1 MSLGKSKGELPTES
15 QEISVD
21 KTVSGKTEDHISIGL
36 YDTHFINSESFWVG
50 GVNLYHDW
58 HLDSKCTL
66 KADRKINKPITNK

>member
-36 YDTHFINSESFWVG
+36 YDTHFINS
-50 GVNLYHDW
+50 
-58 HLDSKCTL
+58 
-66 KADRKINKPITNK
+66 